1 MLAGSLP
8 TGDASERFKAAE
20 PPGTVLPEERT
31 RDDWACRILP
41 DDASKMA
48 SLIKTGLFIINY
60 DPHRTL
66 VSVADQLI
74 GLVGKNMGLVGE
86 KGGSGD
92 GSYAG
97 SPGTAGSVVL
107 DRKSTRLNS
116 SHLGI
121 S

>member
-41 DDASKMA
+41 DDASNMA

-97 SPGTAGSVVL
+97 SPGTAGSVVFTL
-107 DRKSTRLNS
+107 S
-116 SHLGI
+116 
-121 S
+121 